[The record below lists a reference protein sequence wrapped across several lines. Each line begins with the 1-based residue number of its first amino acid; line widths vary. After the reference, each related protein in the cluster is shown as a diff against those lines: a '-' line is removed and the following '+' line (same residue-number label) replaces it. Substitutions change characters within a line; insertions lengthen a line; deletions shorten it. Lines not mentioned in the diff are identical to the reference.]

1 MVFVRQILRS
11 VFCKNFLKVVQLDGN
26 VFEAGSSGWSSPSEV
41 AESWRSS
48 FSGCNDARDPRE
60 LVHRIAQAS
69 FLQMSAVPNW
79 NFNMLSKS
87 CCSVN
92 HPESKS
98 KLGYSST
105 LSRLGCVSD
114 LQGCLP
120 RVEFELYMLPVQTY
134 LKHVQVHAGRMQNT
148 LQAHPVAAQQRK
160 ACGRSNTPENTSQMV
175 RLLQTTFRESR
186 ATLLRSTSWI

>member
-1 MVFVRQILRS
+1 MALGPDQMFVSTNETRSKLSLKPCQAAFLLISSHALLLVMLASCKHGQFVRQILRS

-26 VFEAGSSGWSSPSEV
+26 VFEAGSSGWNSPSEV

-148 LQAHPVAAQQRK
+148 L
-160 ACGRSNTPENTSQMV
+160 
-175 RLLQTTFRESR
+175 L
-186 ATLLRSTSWI
+186 